1 MATDTRIDP
10 YRGFNYIVEINNAE
24 VAAFSEVSGLTAEG
38 DSADYREGNEPEN
51 HVRKLTGL
59 RKYSN
64 LTLKRGYTKND
75 LFWKWYAN
83 IASGQD
89 DRRQVTVILR
99 NEAHENVMSWIAE
112 NTWIN
117 KIEGPSLNATG
128 NEIAVESIELVPEK
142 ITMELE

>member
-10 YRGFNYIVEINNAE
+10 YRGFNYIVEINNTE

-38 DSADYREGNEPEN
+38 DSVDYREGNEPEN

-64 LTLKRGYTKND
+64 LTLKRGYTQND

-83 IASGQD
+83 IASGMD

-99 NEAHENVMSWIAE
+99 NEAHENVMSWIVE
-112 NTWIN
+112 NAWIN
-117 KIEGPSLNATG
+117 KIEGPSMNATG
-128 NEIAVESIELVPEK
+128 NEIAIESMELVPEK

>member
-10 YRGFNYIVEINNAE
+10 YRGFNYIVEINNTE

-38 DSADYREGNEPEN
+38 DSVDYREGNEPEN

-83 IASGQD
+83 IASGMD

-117 KIEGPSLNATG
+117 KIEGPSMNATG
-128 NEIAVESIELVPEK
+128 NEIAIESMELVPEK